1 MKHTVLSSISKKASQ
16 LGIVKVMLI
25 IAIVFASIFALG
37 SVGLI
42 ILFFTVVVPL
52 LQNSAGELPSLVNQL
67 AVPDLLALFGI
78 QLNSE
83 LNPALIQSPTD
94 INAVI
99 DGVQEQYLQ
108 SEQGEVAGEAAE
120 RSTEESPEL

>member
-52 LQNSAGELPSLVNQL
+52 LHNSAGELPTLVNQL

-120 RSTEESPEL
+120 RSTEESSEL